1 MGYKLNQKQTTEIE
15 KRNKIEKKGRE
26 AYLGHLP
33 AGPAV
38 RPSRLATPVVPLLS
52 PEGQHAWP
60 TRASTRLASS
70 CLPPRVWMPLPSAT
84 QPSSPPTLPVPL
96 SSLSSER
103 SPPPLFSSPNAPAA
117 ADENHRSYRPPHAS
131 PKRQE
136 APPRPPLPPH
146 QDGRRRKPWM
156 LPASPFPSS
165 ATAGRRHQIR
175 PRPASLKLA
184 VHLYRVYVSS
194 PSVSP
199 SLFRRSRAVARL
211 STKTETPPPPAM
223 PPPSL

>member
-1 MGYKLNQKQTTEIE
+1 
-15 KRNKIEKKGRE
+15 
-26 AYLGHLP
+26 
-33 AGPAV
+33 
-38 RPSRLATPVVPLLS
+38 
-52 PEGQHAWP
+52 
-60 TRASTRLASS
+60 
-70 CLPPRVWMPLPSAT
+70 MPLPSAT

-96 SSLSSER
+96 SSLSPER
-103 SPPPLFSSPNAPAA
+103 SPPPLFSSPNTPAA
-117 ADENHRSYRPPHAS
+117 ADENHRGHQPPHAS

-156 LPASPFPSS
+156 PPASPFPSS
-165 ATAGRRHQIR
+165 ATADRRRKIR

-184 VHLYRVYVSS
+184 IHLYRVYVSS

-199 SLFRRSRAVARL
+199 SLFRRSRAIARL
-211 STKTETPPPPAM
+211 STKAETPPPPAM